1 MLSKCGLS
9 RVIVFCLKCFYFVD
23 RLEGCQRMCDIFRIF
38 SSCCGLMQTVNFR
51 LHHCM
56 VIQPSSSSTHLLYWV
71 EKALGPRSVSMENKK
86 KIHYSN
92 KWYGE
97 SHIMLTTKSNTD
109 KQVNMANNVFSVVFS
124 ILLLLCLYH
133 MLGWSGGYIVFVKQ
147 GEKFSSNIFW
157 KYSLCVLNE
166 LTDIWSY
173 LTT

>member
-1 MLSKCGLS
+1 
-9 RVIVFCLKCFYFVD
+9 
-23 RLEGCQRMCDIFRIF
+23 
-38 SSCCGLMQTVNFR
+38 
-51 LHHCM
+51 
-56 VIQPSSSSTHLLYWV
+56 
-71 EKALGPRSVSMENKK
+71 MENKK